1 MQELVMINFLNKN
14 KNKLIEAKNTVGA
27 LEEELSQVKQQMA
40 EKDNALQMVQ
50 IELQQANNKLELSEG
65 LFKNFESFGESLT
78 TSQSTLSNLATL
90 LQKEKQTAIDA
101 ANESTL
107 ANQGT
112 RRLID
117 NLQTVVD
124 TASDAVGNVEQLTTR
139 VEAIDNVVTLING
152 ISEQTNL
159 LALNAAIEAARAGE
173 HGRGFAVVADEVR
186 GLSTRTHEATGDI
199 TSEVNLIQSGTV
211 ETTAKMNKM
220 VDESKRLSDIGNQSS
235 ESILRLLDLSQKM
248 EGTISAGALR
258 GFVELAKID
267 HLVYKFNIYQ
277 VLMGRSDK
285 TANDF
290 STHHQC
296 RLGQWYYEGDGK
308 ECFSKLDGYVGME
321 APHEQVHCKGHEAIT
336 AYHAGDNSATLAAVA
351 AMELASL
358 GVLRELE
365 VMAVSGE
372 ADHQLLCAG
381 NVN

>member
-1 MQELVMINFLNKN
+1 MEIQRVNH
-14 KNKLIEAKNTVGA
+14 
-27 LEEELSQVKQQMA
+27 Q
-40 EKDNALQMVQ
+40 
-50 IELQQANNKLELSEG
+50 LELSEG
-65 LFKNFESFGESLT
+65 LFQNFESFGESLT
-78 TSQSTLSNLATL
+78 TSQSTLANLATL

-112 RRLID
+112 QLLIN

-199 TSEVNLIQSGTV
+199 TAEVNLIQSGTT
-211 ETTAKMNKM
+211 ETTERMNKM
-220 VDESKRLSDIGNQSS
+220 VLESKKLSDIGNKSS
-235 ESILRLLDLSQKM
+235 DSILRLLDLSQKM

-267 HLVYKFNIYQ
+267 HLVYKFNVYQ
-277 VLMGRSDK
+277 VLMGRIDK
-285 TANDF
+285 AANDF
-290 STHHQC
+290 VSHHHC
-296 RLGQWYYEGDGK
+296 RLGKWYYEGDGK
-308 ECFSKLDGYVGME
+308 ECFSTLEGYDSME
-321 APHEQVHCKGHEAIT
+321 APHEKVHDKGRE
-336 AYHAGDNSATLAAVA
+336 AVA
-351 AMELASL
+351 AYYDGDNATTLSALADMEQASL
-358 GVLRELE
+358 LVLKALE
-365 VMAVSGE
+365 KMAHSGE
-372 ADHQLLCAG
+372 VDHQLLCA
-381 NVN
+381 NVVH